1 MQRGAQGAP
10 LHLVPSS
17 ISSLTP
23 LWSPMLPRHM
33 HSKPYTAVSTAVVYA
48 IPIRSSFI
56 QGSTS
61 LVIKAVTLSL
71 NDQIS
76 DSIFSVSPSQTAAK
90 TVSGHFV
97 SHFTEFLKHAQTGGL
112 EKTA

>member
-1 MQRGAQGAP
+1 MQRGAQGTP
-10 LHLVPSS
+10 LHLFPSP

-23 LWSPMLPRHM
+23 LWSPMLPQHT
-33 HSKPYTAVSTAVVYA
+33 HSKPYAAVSTAVVYA

-76 DSIFSVSPSQTAAK
+76 DSIFSVSPSQTTAK
-90 TVSGHFV
+90 PVSGHFV
-97 SHFTEFLKHAQTGGL
+97 SHFTEFLKHTQTGRL